1 MHHIFSLLAVRDDRM
16 KRENIILLIIMMGTL
31 MAAIDSSVVL
41 LALPTITKSLGATL
55 ATSIWTILIYLLVLS
70 VVTIQLGKLGDLYG
84 RGRIF
89 NLGFAVFTIGSF
101 LCGASGNITELV
113 FFRLIQ
119 ALGAAMLGA
128 TSSAII
134 ADTFDKQG
142 MGRAYGY
149 TAVGFSVGSTLGI
162 VLGGFIT
169 ALVGWQYV
177 FYINVPFGILALI
190 MGIKYIKDDK
200 EVEARTDITGMVML
214 ALGLSMI
221 TYGGV
226 DFAANGLTNINL
238 GLVIFGFVICA
249 FFLYREFNAKSPMI
263 DFHSLKNRV
272 LKLSIVA
279 AFLQSL
285 GYMSIVFLLILYMQ
299 GIKGLDPLTASLLL
313 VPGYILTSL
322 ISPSVGKFADKH
334 GSRLPA
340 TVGLLFMCA
349 AILIYYTLDATS
361 SDYIIVAGSV
371 VAGIGAAMFWPSNN
385 RAVMTHADP
394 KALGST
400 SGVLRFV
407 SNIGMVG
414 SYILMI
420 TVASASIS
428 RSQAFSVFL
437 GTSNL
442 IGGVSQAFLVG
453 IHNAMLMSL
462 LVLLLAALMS
472 WYRGKES
479 MHDVD
484 M

>member
-1 MHHIFSLLAVRDDRM
+1 M
-16 KRENIILLIIMMGTL
+16 KKENIILLIIMIGTL
-31 MAAIDSSVVL
+31 MAAVDSSVVL

-70 VVTIQLGKLGDLYG
+70 VVTIQLGKLGDVYG

-101 LCGASGNITELV
+101 LCGASTSITELV
-113 FFRLIQ
+113 FFRMIQ
-119 ALGAAMLGA
+119 AVGAAMLGA
-128 TSSAII
+128 TSNAII

-149 TAVGFSVGSTLGI
+149 TAVGFSVGATLGI

-169 ALVGWQYV
+169 ALIGWQYI
-177 FYINVPFGILALI
+177 FYINVPFGILAL
-190 MGIKYIKDDK
+190 MLGIKYIKDDK
-200 EVEARTDITGMVML
+200 EVEAHTDITGMALL
-214 ALGLSMI
+214 ALGLSMV

-238 GLVIFGFVICA
+238 GLVGFGFIICT
-249 FFLYREFNAKSPMI
+249 FFLYREFNAKNPMI

-272 LKLSIVA
+272 LKLSIAA
-279 AFLQSL
+279 AFLQSV

-340 TVGLLFMCA
+340 TMGLLLMCTA
-349 AILIYYTLDATS
+349 VLLYYTLDVTS
-361 SDYIIVAGSV
+361 SNYMIIAGSIVAGL
-371 VAGIGAAMFWPSNN
+371 GAAMFWPSNS

-394 KALGST
+394 AALGST

-420 TVASASIS
+420 TVASASVS

-442 IGGVSQAFLVG
+442 IGGVSQAFLIG
-453 IHNAMLMSL
+453 IHNAMLLSFF
-462 LVLLLAALMS
+462 VLLLAAVMS
-472 WYRGKES
+472 WYRGRED
-479 MHDVD
+479 MRIVD
-484 M
+484 A